1 MICCLGVANVANKS
15 SYNEEVKEERSKI
28 YLIML
33 MSFTLLLW
41 LLWKRL
47 NQVEKHASVS
57 MALLDAS
64 MRENRSLE
72 YDYFNIVK
80 WP

>member
-1 MICCLGVANVANKS
+1 
-15 SYNEEVKEERSKI
+15 
-28 YLIML
+28 ML
-33 MSFTLLLW
+33 MSFIFLLW

-47 NQVEKHASVS
+47 NQVEKQASVS
-57 MALLDAS
+57 MALLDSS
-64 MRENRSLE
+64 MRENRSLQ